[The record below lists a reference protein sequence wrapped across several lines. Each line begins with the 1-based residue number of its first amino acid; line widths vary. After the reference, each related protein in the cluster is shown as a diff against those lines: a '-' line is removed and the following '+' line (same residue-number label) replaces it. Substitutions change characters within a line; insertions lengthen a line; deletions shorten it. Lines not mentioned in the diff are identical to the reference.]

1 MRIKK
6 LLLKLAGTALFLLIL
21 LITFL
26 LNPSL
31 LYANK
36 TVYQNITIH
45 HQGPLRAD
53 LFELIDQ
60 SLETVQRSEIAGPIW
75 KSHLCLNDGS
85 SYPGLVRRI
94 LGEDVFTA
102 FSDKVVFLGK
112 DVQAYNRFY
121 LWDRELKYSQF
132 FTHGLV
138 HNLQFKYHGLWGANP
153 LGGYPMWRWEGYA
166 EYVTLGKQYDLKCLV
181 EDYEERK
188 VPPYEWFALS
198 NGEGT
203 ISLHVRHLI
212 LAKYAF
218 EVKKQGYDQF
228 LKDPQSE
235 SEAYEEV
242 LSWASQ

>member
-6 LLLKLAGTALFLLIL
+6 LLLKLAGTVLFLMVL
-21 LITFL
+21 LLTFL

-60 SLETVQRSEIAGPIW
+60 SLETVQQAEITDMNW
-75 KSHLCLNDGS
+75 KTDLCLNDGS
-85 SYPGLVRRI
+85 FYPGLVRRL

-102 FSDKVVFLGK
+102 FSNKVVFLGQ
-112 DVQAYNRFY
+112 DVDAYNRFY

-138 HNLQFKYHGLWGANP
+138 HNLQFRHHWL
-153 LGGYPMWRWEGYA
+153 LGCQSARGIPDVALGRLCRIRYA
-166 EYVTLGKQYDLKCLV
+166 RNE
-181 EDYEERK
+181 
-188 VPPYEWFALS
+188 
-198 NGEGT
+198 
-203 ISLHVRHLI
+203 I
-212 LAKYAF
+212 
-218 EVKKQGYDQF
+218 
-228 LKDPQSE
+228 
-235 SEAYEEV
+235 
-242 LSWASQ
+242 